1 MEKVRRSAKTE
12 VDLTEGSVF
21 GKILAFALPL
31 VLSNIL
37 QCLYNAADV
46 IVVGRFAGELPL
58 AAVGATS
65 SIINLIINLFIA
77 LSVGTSVTVA
87 TAIGAR
93 NRERTQKLIHTSIAL
108 ALVCSVFVTLV
119 GVLGARRF
127 LIMMDTPADIL
138 DMATAYMQIFFSG
151 SLFSL
156 LYNFGAAILRAA
168 GDSRRPLIYLAVAGV
183 INVLLNL
190 FFVIVLEMTASGV
203 ALATVLSQAISATLV
218 LIALFRH
225 TGDCRLSVKSLCFHG
240 RETWDIL
247 RTGLPAG
254 VQSAIFSLSN
264 TMIQTAVNS
273 FDNSLIVAGN
283 TAAMNIEGFVFTAMY
298 AMHVTAVTAAG
309 QNIGAGKYHRLN
321 AVLRNCLLIVTLIGA
336 VLGSLSYL
344 FAEPLLGIY
353 LPKSPEAITYGV
365 RRLAIIGL
373 SYFICGL
380 MDTLVGFQRG
390 MGNTLVPMVVSV
402 LGVCGIR
409 MVWIYTIFA
418 AYPTLEVLFFS
429 YPATWLVTGIFQ
441 FILCMIIKRRLVR
454 RATNQKKE
462 HERIAA

>member
-1 MEKVRRSAKTE
+1 MEKVCRTAKTE

-21 GKILAFALPL
+21 RKILAFALPL
-31 VLSNIL
+31 VVSNLL
-37 QCLYNAADV
+37 QCLYNAADIV
-46 IVVGRFAGELPL
+46 VVGRFAGELPL

-65 SIINLIINLFIA
+65 AIINLIVNLFIA

-93 NRERTQKLIHTSIAL
+93 NRERTQKLVHTSIAL
-108 ALVCSVFVTLV
+108 ALSCSVIVSLV

-127 LIMMDTPADIL
+127 LLIMDTPADIL
-138 DMATAYMQIFFSG
+138 DMATAYMQIYFAG
-151 SLFSL
+151 SVFSL

-168 GDSRRPLIYLAVAGV
+168 GDSRRPLFYLALAGV

-190 FFVIVLEMTASGV
+190 FFVIVLDMTASGV
-203 ALATVLSQAISATLV
+203 ALATIISQAVSAALV
-218 LIALFRH
+218 LCALFRH
-225 TGDCRLSVKSLCFHG
+225 TGDCRLSLRSLRFHG
-240 RETWDIL
+240 REFWDIL

-264 TMIQTAVNS
+264 AMIQTAVNS

-321 AVLRNCLLIVTLIGA
+321 AVLRNCLLFVALIGA

-344 FAEPLLGIY
+344 FAEPLLSIY

-365 RRLAIIGL
+365 RRLAIIGSL
-373 SYFICGL
+373 YFTCGL

-390 MGNTLVPMVVSV
+390 MGNTLVPMIVSV

-409 MVWIYTIFA
+409 MMWIYTIFA
-418 AYPTLEVLFFS
+418 AYPTLEMLFFS
-429 YPATWLVTGIFQ
+429 YPATWVVTGLLQ
-441 FILCMIIKRRLVR
+441 FALCMIIKRRLMR
-454 RATNQKKE
+454 CAKKQVQE
-462 HERIAA
+462 PERIAV

>member
-1 MEKVRRSAKTE
+1 MEKIRRFQKTE
-12 VDLTEGSVF
+12 VDLTEGSVL

-58 AAVGATS
+58 AAVGATTS
-65 SIINLIINLFIA
+65 VINLIINLFIA

-93 NRERTQKLIHTSIAL
+93 NRERTQRLIHTSIAL
-108 ALVCSVFVTLV
+108 ALVCSVLVTLV
-119 GVLGARRF
+119 GVFGARKF
-127 LIMMDTPADIL
+127 LLLMDTNADIL
-138 DMATAYMQIFFSG
+138 DMATAYMQIYFAG
-151 SLFSL
+151 SIFSL

-183 INVLLNL
+183 VNVLLNL
-190 FFVIVLEMTASGV
+190 FFVIVCDMTADGV
-203 ALATVLSQAISATLV
+203 ALATVISQAISAVLV
-218 LIALFRH
+218 LVALFRH
-225 TGDCRLSVKSLCFHG
+225 TGDCRLSLKRLRFHG

-254 VQSAIFSLSN
+254 IQSAIFSLSN

-309 QNIGAGKYHRLN
+309 QNIGAGKLHRLN
-321 AVLRNCLLIVTLIGA
+321 AVLRDCLITVALIGA
-336 VLGSLSYL
+336 VLGGLSYL
-344 FAEPLLGIY
+344 LAEPLLGIY

-373 SYFICGL
+373 SYFTCGL

-390 MGNTLVPMVVSV
+390 MGNTLVPMIVSI

-409 MVWIYTIFA
+409 MVWIYTVFA

-429 YPATWLVTGIFQ
+429 YPATWAVTGVLQ
-441 FILCMIIKRRLVR
+441 FTLCMIIKRRLMR
-454 RATNQKKE
+454 RAQNQVQE
-462 HERIAA
+462 PERIAV